1 MGPATCHATDH
12 VPDVKNL
19 ALRLLDEV
27 GLVGLAN
34 AEFKLESRDV
44 QLKLI
49 ECNARFTAAKGLVT
63 RAGIDLTM

>member
-1 MGPATCHATDH
+1 MGLATCHAADH
-12 VPDVKNL
+12 VPDVNNL
-19 ALRLLDEV
+19 ALRLFNEV

-34 AEFKLESRDV
+34 AEFKLESRDD

-49 ECNARFTAAKGLVT
+49 ECNARFTAAKGLVA